1 MWGILQEATYFAG
14 DLHLRPVF
22 TARALFLTTAL
33 LVFSTSFANAAG
45 QVVYRWTDESGNQ
58 VNSDRPPPL
67 GVEYETIST
76 SSSMVHTVEPENSP
90 APPAANPEEGKEAAA
105 SPVAEAPASQK
116 NPEFCATAKSNL
128 SQLETHA
135 RIRLRD
141 DNGEVRYL
149 SEEEKAVEKQKA
161 QDAIKAFC
169 E

>member
-1 MWGILQEATYFAG
+1 MWGILQLATFHPG
-14 DLHLRPVF
+14 DVLLRLLF
-22 TARALFLTTAL
+22 TTRTLILTTVV
-33 LVFSTSFANAAG
+33 LVFSGSFANAAG
-45 QVVYRWTDESGNQ
+45 QVVYRWTDEQGNQ
-58 VNSDRPPPL
+58 VNSDRPPAL

-76 SSSMVHTVEPENSP
+76 SSSMVHTVEPDNSA
-90 APPAANPEEGKEAAA
+90 APPTVNPEEGKETAA

-128 SQLETHA
+128 TQLETHA